1 MLGPAL
7 GWWRRRGLRA
17 RLTLVTVL
25 ALAGALGLGGLWAVR
40 TTERAVLSGAEHTA
54 RQRAE
59 SIEPLVG
66 RSREAPAR
74 PGPPRS
80 VPGPLPGVAGQPVQI
95 LNEDGRLLGAS
106 ADADDLPVLLDADD
120 TRRARQGAV
129 FTVDTKVGALLVVGA
144 AAREPGGR
152 PVTVLAAV
160 PLSDTLRT
168 LRAMRTWVLVGV
180 PLVVL
185 LLAATVWTV
194 VGFTLRPVTALR
206 RGAQEIATSETDRRL
221 PVPATRDEIHELALT
236 LNDMLDR
243 LAAAGARQRAFT
255 ADAAHELRSPLA
267 SLQTQLEVALAHPTG
282 QHWRET
288 VGDVLADVQRLSR
301 LAETLLALA
310 RLDGNASADPGDAG
324 PADLSTIA
332 VAVAERFERARVPVR
347 VDAPTVVRA
356 RAVPHDIDGVL
367 TNLVANAVRH
377 AASRVDIAVR
387 AERGRA
393 VLTVADD
400 GPGIPVADR
409 RRVFER
415 FTRLDA
421 SRDRDAGG
429 AGLGLAIVAETVER
443 HQGEVT
449 LEDALPAGTGSGG
462 TGPEATGP
470 GLLATVRIPA
480 AP

>member
-1 MLGPAL
+1 MAARAVL
-7 GWWRRRGLRA
+7 GWWRRRELRA

-66 RSREAPAR
+66 RNREAPAR
-74 PGPPRS
+74 PGPARPVPR
-80 VPGPLPGVAGQPVQI
+80 PLPGVAGQPVQI
-95 LNEDGRLLGAS
+95 LDDAGRLVGAS
-106 ADADDLPVLLDADD
+106 ADADDLAILLDADD
-120 TRRARQGAV
+120 TRRARDGAV
-129 FTVDTKVGALLVVGA
+129 FTVETKAGTLMVVGA
-144 AAREPGGR
+144 AARDPGGR
-152 PVTVLAAV
+152 RVTVLAAV

-168 LRAMRTWVLVGV
+168 LRAMRAWVLVGV
-180 PLVVL
+180 PLVIL
-185 LLAATVWTV
+185 LLAATVWAV

-206 RGAQEIATSETDRRL
+206 RGAQEIATSATDRRL
-221 PVPATRDEIHELALT
+221 PVPATRDEIHELSLT

-288 VGDVLADVQRLSR
+288 VRDVLTDVQRLSR

-310 RLDGNASADPGDAG
+310 RLDGTAPAGPGDAG

-347 VDAPTVVRA
+347 VDAPTVVTA
-356 RAVPHDIDGVL
+356 RAAPHDLDGVL

-387 AERGRA
+387 VERGLA

-400 GPGIPVADR
+400 GPGVPVADR

-421 SRDRDAGG
+421 ARDRDGGG

-443 HQGEVT
+443 LHGEVT
-449 LEDALPAGTGSGG
+449 LANARPAH
-462 TGPEATGP
+462 ATSGP